1 MTTLSGLTLID
12 DPIEYLKKIFMIICA
27 GESLID
33 MVSFA
38 TEKGEVQYSPYVGG
52 SILNSAITLGRLGA
66 DVYYC
71 GAVSNDTFGGLI
83 EDCLRDSKVQED
95 FIIKTNRPTTLAYAD
110 VTDGVAKYTFVDEH
124 SAGRLIDEDSLKPFV
139 NKIKNAKALLVGG
152 ISLQA
157 EPCGM
162 SWQWLVEQVA
172 DHCVIYF
179 DANIRPDFIED
190 KDKYLERFERLTRKV
205 DVIKISE
212 EDYSYL
218 YGEQEFAKL
227 SSEWLEKGVKL
238 IVLTLGEKG
247 AKVTYGG
254 GKEIS
259 VGVEPVKVIDT
270 IGAGDSFNAGLLF
283 NLDKRGMLD
292 REKLAI
298 IDTLRLQKTL
308 TFANQVARFTV
319 TQKGA
324 NPPWIDELK

>member
-1 MTTLSGLTLID
+1 
-12 DPIEYLKKIFMIICA
+12 MIICA

-33 MVSFA
+33 MVSFV
-38 TEKGEVQYSPYVGG
+38 TENGEVQYTPHVGG
-52 SILNSAITLGRLGA
+52 SILNSAIALGRLGA
-66 DVYYC
+66 DAYYC

-110 VTDGVAKYTFVDEH
+110 VTDGVAKYSFVDEH
-124 SAGRLIDEDSLKPFV
+124 SAGRLIDENSLKPFV
-139 NKIKNAKALLVGG
+139 NKINNAKALLVGG

-157 EPCGM
+157 EPCGTN
-162 SWQWLVEQVA
+162 WQWLVEQVA
-172 DHCVIYF
+172 GHCVIYF

-205 DVIKISE
+205 DIIKISE

-218 YGEQEFAKL
+218 YGEQDFAKV
-227 SSEWLEKGVKL
+227 SSGWLEKGIKM

-247 AKVTYGG
+247 AKVIFDG

-270 IGAGDSFNAGLLF
+270 IAAGDSFNAGLLVH
-283 NLDKRGMLD
+283 LDKQNMLD
-292 REKLAI
+292 QEKLAS
-298 IDTLRLQKTL
+298 IDTSTLQKTL
-308 TFANQVARFTV
+308 TFANQVASFTV

-324 NPPWIDELK
+324 NPPWLHQIK

>member
-1 MTTLSGLTLID
+1 
-12 DPIEYLKKIFMIICA
+12 MIICA

-38 TEKGEVQYSPYVGG
+38 GENGEVQYSPHVGG
-52 SILNSAITLGRLGA
+52 SILNSALALGRLGVDA
-66 DVYYC
+66 YYC
-71 GAVSNDTFGGLI
+71 GVVSNDTFGGLI

-110 VTDGVAKYTFVDEH
+110 VTDGVAKYTFVDER
-124 SAGRLIDEDSLKPFV
+124 SAGRLIDENSLKPFV

-152 ISLQA
+152 ISLQV
-157 EPCGM
+157 EPCGT

-172 DHCVIYF
+172 GHCVIYF

-190 KDKYLERFERLTRKV
+190 KDKYHKRFERLTRKV
-205 DVIKISE
+205 DIIKISE

-218 YGEQEFAKL
+218 YGEQNFEKV
-227 SSEWLEKGVKL
+227 SGEWLEGGIKM

-247 AKVTYGG
+247 AKVIYGG
-254 GKEIS
+254 DKEIR
-259 VGVEPVKVIDT
+259 VGIEPVKIIDT

-283 NLDKRGMLD
+283 DLDKRGMLD
-292 REKLAI
+292 REKLAT